1 MNSPNLF
8 CREMVSND
16 HNLFLQLRWFECLFT
31 ELHEVDDL
39 DDVRFFVHMNVWF
52 EAAINLKL
60 AFQKKKKK
68 RKNAKSL
75 LWNKKHFLE
84 RKN

>member
-39 DDVRFFVHMNVWF
+39 DDARFFVHMNV
-52 EAAINLKL
+52 
-60 AFQKKKKK
+60 
-68 RKNAKSL
+68 
-75 LWNKKHFLE
+75 
-84 RKN
+84 

>member
-31 ELHEVDDL
+31 ELHEVDEL
-39 DDVRFFVHMNVWF
+39 DDVRYFVHMNVRF
-52 EAAINLKL
+52 EAAINLKP
-60 AFQKKKKK
+60 AFQKKEEK
-68 RKNAKSL
+68 KNA
-75 LWNKKHFLE
+75 NHCYG
-84 RKN
+84 